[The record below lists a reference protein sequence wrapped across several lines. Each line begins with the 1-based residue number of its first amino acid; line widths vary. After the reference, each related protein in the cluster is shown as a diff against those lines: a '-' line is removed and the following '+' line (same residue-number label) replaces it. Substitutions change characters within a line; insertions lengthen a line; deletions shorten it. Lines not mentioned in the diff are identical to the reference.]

1 MLCPYCGSQN
11 PDDAPLCSSCNAVLK
26 EGAQPPAP
34 PATAN
39 PNAPASFA
47 PGAAA
52 SAGTTYAPNPNVPAG
67 APYAP
72 GPYGGAGAPPAP
84 YAGGAQAPKKGG
96 KGKMI
101 LLIVLGA
108 VALIGIIIA
117 IVALVTCSGNS
128 GKPNLDSLVKDE
140 PEKVAKYI
148 ENFEVVK
155 LYGSAYYTPED
166 MKDLISKAEKA
177 FDDGSRNAANKVADD
192 IKEQSPWAIAFCQE
206 ERTSGEDNYRDFKN
220 LKLVNIKDNGNPSE
234 AIYLTYRTLDD
245 PTPEDVYKIAQEVTE
260 IKELTIGTDPTNDA
274 QKYYG
279 ENVYY
284 VGTGEGNGTELYVR
298 VDKLDNVYEIM
309 VRTFNSDEIEGK
321 GVKYIDNTRQNFDT
335 YFKDEATFPAKK

>member
-11 PDDAPLCSSCNAVLK
+11 PDGAPLCSSCNAVLK

-52 SAGTTYAPNPNVPAG
+52 SAGTTYAPNPNAPAG

-84 YAGGAQAPKKGG
+84 YAGGAQPPKKGG

-108 VALIGIIIA
+108 VALIGIIVA
-117 IVALVTCSGNS
+117 IVAFVTCSGNS

-140 PEKVAKYI
+140 PEKAAKFI
-148 ENFEVVK
+148 ENLEVVK

-166 MKDLISKAEKA
+166 MKDLVSKAEKA
-177 FDDGSRNAANKVADD
+177 FDDGSRNAANKIADD
-192 IKEQSPWAIAFCQE
+192 IKEKKPWAIGLFKEAK
-206 ERTSGEDNYRDFKN
+206 TGDEDGYLDLKSQ
-220 LKLVNIKDNGNPSE
+220 KLVNLQDNANPSE
-234 AIYLTYRTLDD
+234 AAYLTYRILES
-245 PTPEDVYKIAQEVTE
+245 PTAEDIYKIAQEVAE
-260 IKELTIGTDPTNDA
+260 VKELTIGSDPTQEAED
-274 QKYYG
+274 YYG
-279 ENVYY
+279 QNIYF
-284 VGTGEGNGTELYVR
+284 VGTGEGNGTDIYVR
-298 VDKLDNVYEIM
+298 VDKLDDVYEIF
-309 VRTFNSDEIEGK
+309 VRVFNNDEIEGRGIK
-321 GVKYIDNTRQNFDT
+321 FIDNTRQNFDT